1 MINAQNGEDYKTFF
15 ENLDLNKITH
25 LCKCQPDKPPTK
37 EQLDKMLGR
46 ISSDEL

>member
-15 ENLDLNKITH
+15 ERLDLNKITH
-25 LCKCQPDKPPTK
+25 LCKCQNDNPPTK

-46 ISSDEL
+46 ISHDEL